1 MLEALVSLRRDN
13 ESISG
18 KDTALKKTGDILVAK
33 KSPAVWGK
41 KEMEDFLIIFL
52 KDDDLENSMDS
63 NVKVNPYALYEEVE
77 TPDGIVVDM
86 LTRSKYRVDISK
98 FSGTESLDTK
108 KEVGAVLL
116 NGEAV
121 MLSDLILDEEER
133 YESII

>member
-13 ESISG
+13 NSISG
-18 KDTALKKTGDILVAK
+18 KDTVLKKTGDILVIK

-41 KEMEDFLIIFL
+41 KEKEDFLIIFL
-52 KDDDLENSMDS
+52 RDDDIESSMES
-63 NVKVNPYALYEEVE
+63 NVKVNPYAIYEEIE
-77 TPDGIVVDM
+77 TPEGSEFDI

-98 FSGTESLDTK
+98 FSDTESLDAT

-121 MLSDLILDEEER
+121 TLSDLILDEEER
-133 YESII
+133 YDSII